1 MRGDRRSPSFWAAV
15 FRQLRLAWRLFRDR
29 RVPFGYKL
37 LPLAVVAYVL
47 SPIDVIPDVFI
58 GLGQL
63 DDLGLFL
70 LSTQV
75 FTMIVPRSIVEAI
88 LEEMDGKVI
97 DGEWRRADPD
107 RREPPS
113 QLPKSDR

>member
-15 FRQLRLAWRLFRDR
+15 IRQLRLAWRLFIDR

-37 LPLAVVAYVL
+37 LPLAVLLYIV
-47 SPIDVIPDVFI
+47 SPLDFIPDVVI

-70 LSTQV
+70 LGAQV
-75 FTMIVPRSIVEAI
+75 FTMIVPRAIVDAI
-88 LEEMDGKVI
+88 LEEMDGNVI
-97 DGEWRRADPD
+97 DGEARPADPD
-107 RREPPS
+107 RPKPPPR
-113 QLPKSDR
+113 LPKSGG